1 MQLSEH
7 GCMSGQL
14 HVRRNALVSAISY
27 DPTSKTNTA
36 NDSLILFRYWA

>member
-14 HVRRNALVSAISY
+14 HIRRNALVSAMSC
-27 DPTSKTNTA
+27 DTTNKTNTA